1 MVLSAAKRVE
11 QPSGLRE
18 RLRAIPGVEEAFL
31 DGETI
36 WIVCSHSTSAG
47 AVSDGVHALLKAEA
61 PELTDVPVRVL
72 ANAERRE
79 RQRVRF
85 ERIERFEEQDMRVAY
100 RVVLEWNSDRI
111 EGIARGEKGEVLE
124 LRTAALAA
132 LAALEPITE
141 SPLDVRLAGV
151 KSLRAFDAELMVVS
165 LYRSSDPTQR
175 FLGTVLVGND
185 ARRAAA
191 LAVLHAL
198 NRTLGNFLITR

>member
-11 QPSGLRE
+11 QTSGLRE
-18 RLRAIPGVEEAFL
+18 RLRAVPGVEEAFL
-31 DGETI
+31 DGESI

-47 AVSDGVHALLKAEA
+47 AVSDGVQALLKAEA
-61 PELTDVPVRVL
+61 PELANVPVRVL

-111 EGIARGEKGEVLE
+111 EGIAQGEKGEVLE

-175 FLGTVLVGND
+175 FLGTVLVGTD